1 MGKLPIEITMLKLGD
16 CDKYDSSVLS
26 ASNYA
31 GAITD
36 IRFFRATVLRV
47 YSCLRNALQEYVV
60 SGEED

>member
-1 MGKLPIEITMLKLGD
+1 MLKPGD
-16 CDKYDSSVLS
+16 CDKYDSSVSS

-36 IRFFRATVLRV
+36 IRFFRATVLRD
-47 YSCLRNALQEYVV
+47 YSRLRNALQEYIV

>member
-1 MGKLPIEITMLKLGD
+1 MLKFGD
-16 CDKYDSSVLS
+16 CDKYDSSVS
-26 ASNYA
+26 STRSYA

-36 IRFFRATVLRV
+36 IRFFRATILPD

>member
-1 MGKLPIEITMLKLGD
+1 MLKLGD
-16 CDKYDSSVLS
+16 RDKYDSSVS
-26 ASNYA
+26 SSGNYA

-36 IRFFRATVLRV
+36 IAFFRPTLLRD